1 MKFDVVVGNPP
12 YQEDSGTSAR
22 DDALYN
28 YFYDLA
34 KKIGD
39 KYILISPARFLFNAG
54 STPKAWNKKMLND
67 EHIKVVYYEQDSS
80 NNDFENSAKDE
91 LIKAL
96 SENSTGNAKS
106 LANSYLSHLRRFRLF
121 LTSDGTAEP
130 SAPKQEKTAY
140 RAYTRK
146 KKMDV
151 DVPNPSIEQVEIY
164 LTKWDGL
171 ENYHLQEDALNKLF
185 FELCPKNTDVIDILL
200 KASTLND
207 FYSTNIFSIYPV
219 AKHICDLNIDVR
231 LKAGDV
237 TLVGDIQYVTIGDT
251 EKNFYSFASKY
262 CSHHNPLDYPI
273 YDSYVDEVL
282 RYFRNRDSFS
292 DFQDGDLKDY
302 VKFKGILIDFRAF
315 YGLNRYNL
323 KQIDQYVWQLG
334 KDYFPKNYGKKKRG
348 DK

>member
-1 MKFDVVVGNPP
+1 MDIDKMKALS
-12 YQEDSGTSAR
+12 YEELR
-22 DDALYN
+22 ALYRN
-28 YFYDLA
+28 FLHSQNISKLTVNTAYADTFYLWRNGSKDL
-34 KKIGD
+34 
-39 KYILISPARFLFNAG
+39 FWNAVT
-54 STPKAWNKKMLND
+54 ST
-67 EHIKVVYYEQDSS
+67 
-80 NNDFENSAKDE
+80 DFENAAKNE

-106 LANSYLSHLRRFRLF
+106 NVNSYLSHLRRFGLF
-121 LTSDGTAEP
+121 LVSDGTA
-130 SAPKQEKTAY
+130 APATLRQDKTAHPTF
-140 RAYTRK
+140 TRK

-151 DVPNPSIEQVEIY
+151 DVPVPSPEQVEFY
-164 LTKWDGL
+164 LAKWSEL

-219 AKHICDLNIDVR
+219 AKHICDLDIDVR

-237 TLVGDIQYVTIGDT
+237 TLVRDIQYVTIGDT

-282 RYFRNRDSFS
+282 RFFRNRDSFS
-292 DFQDGDLKDY
+292 DFQDADLKDY

-315 YGLNRYNL
+315 YSLDKYNL
-323 KQIDQYVWQLG
+323 KQIDQYVWLLG
-334 KDYFPKNYGKKKRG
+334 KDYFPKNYGKKKQT
-348 DK
+348 KI

>member
-1 MKFDVVVGNPP
+1 MKALP
-12 YQEDSGTSAR
+12 YDELRT
-22 DDALYN
+22 LYRN
-28 YFYDLA
+28 FLHSQNISQLTINTAYTNTFYLWR
-34 KKIGD
+34 KGSKE
-39 KYILISPARFLFNAG
+39 LFWNAV
-54 STPKAWNKKMLND
+54 TD
-67 EHIKVVYYEQDSS
+67 T
-80 NNDFENSAKDE
+80 DFEDTSKNE

-96 SENSTGNAKS
+96 SENSTGNVNS
-106 LANSYLSHLRRFRLF
+106 LVSGYLSHLRRFRLF
-121 LTSDGTAEP
+121 LASDGTTEP
-130 SAPKQEKTAY
+130 SVLKQKKTANHE
-140 RAYTRK
+140 YTRK
-146 KKMDV
+146 KKMDI
-151 DVPNPSIEQVEIY
+151 DVPKPSIEQVEIY

-219 AKHICDLNIDVR
+219 AKHICALDIDLR

-251 EKNFYSFASKY
+251 LKNFYSFASKY
-262 CSHHNPLDYPI
+262 CSHNNPLDYPI

-282 RYFRNRDSFS
+282 RYFRNHDNFS

-302 VKFKGILIDFRAF
+302 VKFKGILIDFRTF
-315 YGLNRYNL
+315 YGLNKYNL
-323 KQIDQYVWQLG
+323 KQIDQYVWLLG
-334 KDYFPKNYGKKKRG
+334 KDYFQKNYGKKKRG

>member
-1 MKFDVVVGNPP
+1 MKTLP
-12 YQEDSGTSAR
+12 YDELR
-22 DDALYN
+22 ALYRN
-28 YFYDLA
+28 FLHSQNISKATINTAYTDTFYLWR
-34 KKIGD
+34 KG
-39 KYILISPARFLFNAG
+39 SRELFWNAV
-54 STPKAWNKKMLND
+54 TAT
-67 EHIKVVYYEQDSS
+67 
-80 NNDFENSAKDE
+80 DFKNVSKDA

-96 SENSTGNAKS
+96 SENSTGNVNS
-106 LANSYLSHLRRFRLF
+106 LVNGYLSHIRRFRLF
-121 LTSDGTAEP
+121 LASDGNAEL
-130 SAPKQEKTAY
+130 SAPKQEKTAKHI
-140 RAYTRK
+140 YTRK
-146 KKMDV
+146 KKREV
-151 DVPNPSIEQVEIY
+151 NVPNPSIKQVKFY

-219 AKHICDLNIDVR
+219 AKHICTLDIDTR

-237 TLVGDIQYVTIGDT
+237 TLVGDIQHVTIKGT

-282 RYFRNRDSFS
+282 RYFRKRDSFTN
-292 DFQDGDLKDY
+292 FQSGDLKDY
-302 VKFKGILIDFRAF
+302 VKFKGIMIDFRAF
-315 YGLNRYNL
+315 YGLDKYNL

-334 KDYFPKNYGKKKRG
+334 KDYFPKNYVKKKQM
-348 DK
+348 KI

>member
-1 MKFDVVVGNPP
+1 MDIDKMKALS
-12 YQEDSGTSAR
+12 YEELRDSYRNFLHSQNISELTINTAYTDTFYLWRKGSKDLFWNAVTS
-22 DDALYN
+22 
-28 YFYDLA
+28 
-34 KKIGD
+34 
-39 KYILISPARFLFNAG
+39 
-54 STPKAWNKKMLND
+54 T
-67 EHIKVVYYEQDSS
+67 
-80 NNDFENSAKDE
+80 DFENAAKNE

-106 LANSYLSHLRRFRLF
+106 NVNSYLSHLRRFRLF
-121 LTSDGTAEP
+121 LASNGTAEP
-130 SAPKQEKTAY
+130 AAPRKEKTAHPTV
-140 RAYTRK
+140 TRK

-151 DVPNPSIEQVEIY
+151 DVPAPSTEQVEFY
-164 LTKWDGL
+164 LAKWGGL

-185 FELCPKNTDVIDILL
+185 CELCPKNIDVIDVLL

-207 FYSTNIFSIYPV
+207 FYSTNIFTIYPV
-219 AKHICDLNIDVR
+219 AKHISALNIDAR

-282 RYFRNRDSFS
+282 RYFRNRDSFL

-315 YGLNRYNL
+315 YGLNKYNL

-334 KDYFPKNYGKKKRG
+334 KDYFPKNYGKKK
-348 DK
+348 

>member
-1 MKFDVVVGNPP
+1 MKALS
-12 YQEDSGTSAR
+12 YEELR
-22 DDALYN
+22 ALYRN
-28 YFYDLA
+28 FLHSQNISKLTVNTAYADTFYLWRNGSKDL
-34 KKIGD
+34 
-39 KYILISPARFLFNAG
+39 FWNAVT
-54 STPKAWNKKMLND
+54 ST
-67 EHIKVVYYEQDSS
+67 
-80 NNDFENSAKDE
+80 DFENAAKNE

-106 LANSYLSHLRRFRLF
+106 NVNSYLSHLRRFRLF
-121 LTSDGTAEP
+121 LVSDGTA
-130 SAPKQEKTAY
+130 APATLRQDKTAHPTF
-140 RAYTRK
+140 TRK

-151 DVPNPSIEQVEIY
+151 DVPVPSPEQVEFY
-164 LTKWDGL
+164 LAKWSEL

-219 AKHICDLNIDVR
+219 AKHICDLDIDVR

-237 TLVGDIQYVTIGDT
+237 TLVRDIQYVTIGDT

-282 RYFRNRDSFS
+282 RFFRNRDSFS
-292 DFQDGDLKDY
+292 DFQDADLKDY

-315 YGLNRYNL
+315 YSLDKYNL
-323 KQIDQYVWQLG
+323 KQIDQYVWLLG
-334 KDYFPKNYGKKKRG
+334 KDYFPKNYGKKKQT
-348 DK
+348 KI